1 MALMNR
7 SITPT
12 MTICSTTYAAR
23 MFSVALLGPIELR
36 RDGERLH
43 VPSGKTTELLV
54 RLALQAGGTVRSERL
69 IDELW
74 GDEAVSTAKNT
85 LQSKVSQLRRALGDP
100 TLVVGGS
107 AGYSMAIDATHV
119 DALEVIRLADLTAT
133 LLRAGDAS
141 EALRSGSAALALF
154 RGEVLAD
161 AGDAEWLRPHRAR
174 LDEVHAQLMEDEIA
188 ARLDLGAAQELI
200 GELEALVSQHP
211 LRERLR
217 CQQML
222 ALYRAG
228 RQADALRA
236 YQVARAVLAEELGL
250 EPGRELQRLEA
261 AVLVQDPSLDRPERP
276 RERSDARSDPPT
288 GNLPA
293 AVSSFVG
300 RVTELDEVSRQLSA
314 RRLVTLIGPG
324 GAGKTR
330 LALEVAGRMRASFDD
345 GAWLVELAP
354 LRDSADVWASIA
366 SALRLDDNAR
376 LEAFVAERRLLLVID
391 NCEHVIH
398 HAALAADRL
407 LRAGSGVT
415 ILATSRERLGL
426 TGELLC
432 NVDPLAAD
440 DAAALFL
447 DRALAVGL
455 HGSEAGQANIIT
467 RICADLDRLP
477 LALELAAAR
486 ARSLS
491 LDDIAERLGDRFGL
505 LTAGDRTAQPR
516 HQSLRGVVD
525 WSYAL
530 LFTEEQRVFREL
542 SVFAGGFVLSAAQ
555 AVCASTGVPA
565 ADVADLISNLVDK
578 SLVRRSQD
586 GGETRYALLETLAE
600 YGRGQLRAHG
610 EETGARDR
618 HLAWAVTFAAEADTA
633 LRSVAQTTWVEK
645 AARERENIRAAVR
658 WASEQDRGDDAIAI
672 VSGLAYAWY
681 ISGSIKE
688 SLPLLTTALATSGD
702 ASLER
707 RAVAQAWAGW
717 MTQMAGGAT
726 AEAVER
732 AELAVVLS
740 RVASSRAFAL
750 AVGFAAM
757 FRAFRGLSDEASALV
772 EEASSRLDREA
783 DQWGRAWI
791 EWVRSG
797 LVHKAGDPQRATEL
811 LRASVAGFTLLQDQ
825 CGTAIASIRLGELA
839 ELRGDYAEARSSTL
853 FAYNAVMVSG
863 AKSFNG
869 SILATRLGNIAALQ
883 GNFDEAAEWH
893 DLGLRRAR
901 DGEFPGAIAQAFSGM
916 GEAARR
922 SGQLGPAVAY
932 HREALSRFE
941 ASGSIEGA
949 SFSLACLGL
958 ITTEQGDPGL
968 AIDLHTKS
976 LVKAHG
982 SSDHRGVAFAL
993 QGLAGAHAARD
1004 DAGEAAALLGA
1015 AEALRERIG
1024 GPPPLAQCGG
1034 VERAEQRARAQLGEQ
1049 VYTSEHIRGRADAAA
1064 FVARLVSHGAE

>member
-1 MALMNR
+1 
-7 SITPT
+7 
-12 MTICSTTYAAR
+12 

-36 RDGERLH
+36 RDGERIH

-54 RLALQAGGTVRSERL
+54 RLALEAGGTVRSERL

-74 GDEAVSTAKNT
+74 GEEAVSTAKNT
-85 LQSKVSQLRRALGDP
+85 LQSKVSQLRRALGDT

-107 AGYSMAIDATHV
+107 AGYSLAIEASRV

-141 EALRSGSAALALF
+141 EAHRSGSAALALY

-174 LDEVHAQLMEDEIA
+174 LGEVRAQLIEDEIA

-200 GELEALVSQHP
+200 GELESLVAHYP

-217 CQQML
+217 GQQML

-236 YQVARAVLAEELGL
+236 YQAARAELAEELGL
-250 EPGRELQRLEA
+250 EPGRELQRLESA
-261 AVLVQDPSLDRPERP
+261 ILVQDPTLDLAERP
-276 RERSDARSDPPT
+276 RERSDARSDSRI

-293 AVSSFVG
+293 AVSSFIG
-300 RVTELDEVSRQLSA
+300 RVTELDEVSAQLRT
-314 RRLVTLIGPG
+314 RRLVTLVGPG

-330 LALEVAGRMRASFDD
+330 LALEAAGRMRASFDD
-345 GAWLVELAP
+345 GPWLVELAP
-354 LRDSADVWASIA
+354 LRDGADVWASIA
-366 SALRLDDNAR
+366 AALGLDDSAR
-376 LEAFVAERRLLLVID
+376 LEAFVTDRRILLVID

-398 HAALAADRL
+398 DAALAADRL
-407 LRAGSGVT
+407 LRAGSAVT

-426 TGELLC
+426 TGELLYS
-432 NVDPLAAD
+432 VEPLAAD
-440 DAAALFL
+440 DAAALFV
-447 DRALAVGL
+447 DRALAVGM
-455 HGSEAGQANIIT
+455 GGDDVDQANTIA
-467 RICADLDRLP
+467 RICDDLDRLP

-505 LTAGDRTAQPR
+505 LTTGDRTAQPR

-542 SVFAGGFVLSAAQ
+542 SVFAGGFLLSAAQ
-555 AVCASTGVPA
+555 AVCANADVPV

-578 SLVRRSQD
+578 SLVKRSQD
-586 GGETRYALLETLAE
+586 GGETRYTLLETLAE
-600 YGRGQLRAHG
+600 FGRGQLRAHG

-618 HLAWAVTFAAEADTA
+618 HLAWVVAFAAEAETA

-658 WASEQDRGDDAIAI
+658 WASEHGRGDDAITIAA
-672 VSGLAYAWY
+672 GLAYAWY
-681 ISGSIKE
+681 INGSIKE
-688 SLPLLTTALATSGD
+688 NLPLLTTALATSGD
-702 ASLER
+702 ASVEC

-732 AELAVVLS
+732 AEHAVVLS
-740 RVASSRAFAL
+740 RGASSRAFAL

-757 FRAFRGLSDEASALV
+757 FRAFRGLSKEAGELVDEASA
-772 EEASSRLDREA
+772 RLDREA
-783 DQWGRAWI
+783 DQWGQAWI
-791 EWVRSG
+791 DWVRSG

-811 LRASVAGFTLLQDQ
+811 LRASVDGFTLLHDQ
-825 CGTAIASIRLGELA
+825 SGTAIASIRLGELA
-839 ELRGDYAEARSSTL
+839 ELRGDYVEARSCTL
-853 FAYNAVMVSG
+853 FAYNAILVSG
-863 AKSFNG
+863 AKSFNA
-869 SILATRLGNIAALQ
+869 SVLATRLGNIAALQ

-893 DLGLRRAR
+893 ELGLRRAR

-922 SGQLGPAVAY
+922 SGQLGAAVAY

-949 SFSLACLGL
+949 GFSLACLGL
-958 ITTEQGDPGL
+958 IATEQGDPDL
-968 AIDLHTKS
+968 ATDLHTQS
-976 LVKAHG
+976 LLKAHA
-982 SSDHRGVAFAL
+982 SSDQRGVAFAL
-993 QGLAGAHAARD
+993 EGLAGAYAASD
-1004 DAGEAAALLGA
+1004 DARAAAALLGA
-1015 AEALRERIG
+1015 AEAFRERIG
-1024 GPPPLAQCGG
+1024 GPPPVAHRGG
-1034 VERAEQRARAQLGEQ
+1034 VEHAERRARSQLSEQ
-1049 VYTSEHIRGRADAAA
+1049 AFASEHSRGRADATAI
-1064 FVARLVSHGAE
+1064 VADLVSDGTT